1 MSIKI
6 VELANIPPIDVG
18 GGSWLKELLT
28 GNTVG
33 SKKAMLGYS
42 TFTAGTNTEQKIHTE
57 EEHAFILKGKGYLTV
72 GDQKIGFQKDSAL
85 FIPPGVPHGI
95 LNEGPEDV
103 VMVYVFSHPQYPPTQ
118 TFKYK

>member
-1 MSIKI
+1 MSVKI
-6 VELANIPPIDVG
+6 IELAKIQAIDAG

-42 TFTAGTNTEQKIHTE
+42 TFTPGTNTEQKIHTE
-57 EEHAFILKGKGYLTV
+57 EEHAFILKGKGFLTV
-72 GDQKIGFQKDSAL
+72 RDQKIGFQKDSAL

-118 TFKYK
+118 TFKDK

>member
-1 MSIKI
+1 MSIRS
-6 VELANIPPIDVG
+6 VGLGEVAPIDAG

-28 GNTVG
+28 QGTVG
-33 SKKAMLGYS
+33 SKRGMLGYS
-42 TFTAGTNTEQKIHTE
+42 TFRPGTNTEQKIHTE

-72 GDQKIGFQKDSAL
+72 RDQKVGFQKDTAL

-103 VMVYVFSHPQYPPTQ
+103 VMVYFFTCSQYPPTE
-118 TFKYK
+118 TFKTK